1 MPEHPNRQSSQALRD
16 TGKACLA
23 AGDRNGAI
31 TAFAQ
36 AYRLMPTAM
45 DLYEALL
52 DLYMATG
59 RAKDGSKFFEDM
71 SRLAPKAVAFLFARG
86 RLKAEQGLALEAA
99 KIFEQAAA
107 LAPTSSGMKYW
118 RGCALLQAGHYKP
131 AIEAFTQSLSL
142 SSPSPQES
150 NECSDRKKDAEM
162 LLEIRPALKAA
173 RKTFQARSETTFRD
187 TWEQDAVASIQK
199 QLGETPITGLAAVFF
214 HVEAGDRH
222 PFLQKLSSSSQAVD
236 YKQTLLQA
244 CQAVTATNAGA
255 TVIVLTD
262 EFSDLSVLEGAARI
276 ARLSLVSDQLMYG
289 RAREQSRRCDGS
301 FAGPSALS

>member
-1 MPEHPNRQSSQALRD
+1 LPEHPNSQSSQALRD

-23 AGDRNGAI
+23 AGDRDGAI
-31 TAFAQ
+31 AAFAQ

-99 KIFEQAAA
+99 KIFEQAAT

-131 AIEAFTQSLSL
+131 AMEAFAQSLSL
-142 SSPSPQES
+142 PSPSPQES

-162 LLEIRPALKAA
+162 LGSKTRSRPFKSNLAK
-173 RKTFQARSETTFRD
+173 RRSR
-187 TWEQDAVASIQK
+187 ASPRCSFTS
-199 QLGETPITGLAAVFF
+199 TPATGTRFC
-214 HVEAGDRH
+214 RSCH
-222 PFLQKLSSSSQAVD
+222 PVP
-236 YKQTLLQA
+236 
-244 CQAVTATNAGA
+244 
-255 TVIVLTD
+255 
-262 EFSDLSVLEGAARI
+262 R
-276 ARLSLVSDQLMYG
+276 
-289 RAREQSRRCDGS
+289 
-301 FAGPSALS
+301 P